1 MACQVSWIR
10 LETSNQCK
18 VACSKVANKVDG
30 SKVANKVECSKV
42 ECSKVKETWVWVVPW
57 E

>member
-18 VACSKVANKVDG
+18 VACSKVAC
-30 SKVANKVECSKV
+30 SKVECSKV
-42 ECSKVKETWVWVVPW
+42 ECSKVECNKVKESWVWVVPW

>member
-18 VACSKVANKVDG
+18 VACNKAANKVDG
-30 SKVANKVECSKV
+30 SKVECNTVKAA
-42 ECSKVKETWVWVVPW
+42 CSKVKETWVWVVPW